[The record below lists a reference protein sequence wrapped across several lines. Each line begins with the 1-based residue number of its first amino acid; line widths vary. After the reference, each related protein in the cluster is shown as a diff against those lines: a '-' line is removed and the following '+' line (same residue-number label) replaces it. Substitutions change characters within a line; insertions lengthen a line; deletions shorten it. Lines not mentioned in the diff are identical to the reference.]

1 MISGQI
7 VTLRPSSISVVTP
20 ATSAN
25 LGPGFDC
32 LGLALQLYNRLT
44 AIVQPAGLIIEVSG
58 EGADSIPGDASNL
71 VYCAMARLFAQVGA
85 PLPGLRLQQSNAI
98 PISSGLGSSSAA
110 IVSGLTAANALLD
123 YPLRPDALLKLA
135 NELEGH
141 PDNVAPALLG
151 GLTAAWPVDGDVW
164 VTRYPAAE
172 MTALVVKPGY
182 PWLTHTARAVLP
194 KSVPFGEAVG
204 NIGRIPLLLDALQ
217 RADYDRLPRLM
228 EDNLHQPYRLPAMPG
243 VAAAYQAAR
252 ALGAAVALS
261 GAGPSLLAL
270 APANHAAIAAAMQTA
285 FTQAGV
291 TSRVWLLAI
300 DRVGTQVVLGDGG
313 ALATEKSA

>member
-1 MISGQI
+1 M
-7 VTLRPSSISVVTP
+7 TLRPSSVNVITP

-32 LGLALQLYNRLT
+32 LGLALQLPNRLT
-44 AIVQPAGLIIEVSG
+44 AAIQPSGLTIEVGG
-58 EGADSIPGDASNL
+58 EGVDTIPRDTSNL
-71 VYCAMARLFAQVGA
+71 VYRAMARLFAHVGV
-85 PLPGLRLQQSNAI
+85 PVPGLRLRQTNAI
-98 PISSGLGSSSAA
+98 PIGSGLGSSSAA

-123 YPLRPDALLKLA
+123 YPLQPGALLNLA

-151 GLTAAWPVDGDVW
+151 GLTAAWSVDGDVW
-164 VTRYPAAE
+164 VARYPAAE

-182 PWLTHTARAVLP
+182 PWLTRAARAVLP
-194 KSVPFGEAVG
+194 KSVPLVEAVG

-217 RADYDRLPRLM
+217 HARYDRLPRLM
-228 EDNLHQPYRLPAMPG
+228 EDNLHQPYRMPHMPG
-243 VAAAYQAAR
+243 VQAAYQAAR

-270 APANHAAIAAAMQTA
+270 APTDHTAIAAVMQAA
-285 FTQAGV
+285 FAEAGV
-291 TSRVWLLAI
+291 TSRVWFLAI
-300 DRVGTQVVLGDGG
+300 DRLGTQVEVD
-313 ALATEKSA
+313 S